1 MTKYYPPVG
10 FHFKVDFSAVSSQEM
25 DARFQSVSGLSVEIQ
40 NEDRVEGG
48 ENRFTHQLPLRSKYS
63 TLTLKRGF
71 VKDSELI
78 YWCRDAFENFQFKP
92 VDLIVSLL
100 NEKHEPVKSWNII
113 HAWPAKW
120 SVSDFNAQEN
130 SLVIETLDLNYRYFK
145 LI

>member
-10 FHFKVDFSAVSSQEM
+10 FHFIVDFSAVSAQEM

-40 NEDRVEGG
+40 NEERAEGG

-63 TLTLKRGF
+63 SLTLKRGF
-71 VKDSELI
+71 VQDSAVI
-78 YWCRDAFENFQFKP
+78 QWCRDAFENFQFKP
-92 VDLIVSLL
+92 ADLIVSLL
-100 NEKHEPVKSWNII
+100 NEKHEPIKSWNII
-113 HAWPAKW
+113 HAWPVKW

-130 SLVIETLDLNYRYFK
+130 SLVIETLDLHYRYFK